1 MTSLAELIRSRRT
14 HSKFQPDPA
23 ITPDR
28 ILDLL
33 ETAVYAPNYHLTQP
47 WRFVMLTGEGR
58 LTYAEARRQLA
69 YANSRSS
76 DEAIR
81 QQEGDAA
88 FKKFS
93 AVPIFLAVI
102 MNQSEDPVERDE
114 DYAATAAVI
123 QNFLLLATEQGI
135 ATGWK
140 SYKPHPLTNA
150 LLGLTERETVVGV
163 IHIGA
168 AVIDEPLK
176 PRISPRERLQV
187 Y

>member
-1 MTSLAELIRSRRT
+1 VLFRS
-14 HSKFQPDPA
+14 
-23 ITPDR
+23 
-28 ILDLL
+28 
-33 ETAVYAPNYHLTQP
+33 
-47 WRFVMLTGEGR
+47 
-58 LTYAEARRQLA
+58 
-69 YANSRSS
+69 
-76 DEAIR
+76 
-81 QQEGDAA
+81 
-88 FKKFS
+88 
-93 AVPIFLAVI
+93 
-102 MNQSEDPVERDE
+102 
-114 DYAATAAVI
+114 
-123 QNFLLLATEQGI
+123 LLLATEQGI